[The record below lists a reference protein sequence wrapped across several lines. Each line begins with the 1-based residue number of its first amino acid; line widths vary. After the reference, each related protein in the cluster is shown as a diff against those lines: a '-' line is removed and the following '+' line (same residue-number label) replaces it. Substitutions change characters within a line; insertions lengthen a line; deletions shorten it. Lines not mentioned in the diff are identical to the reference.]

1 MPLYTVTAR
10 DASGR
15 TISQVKDAPS
25 VGDLVAELRRSG
37 LTVIGVKSEG
47 GGGGGG
53 GGGGFGGGGAAPTEA
68 QGTVKSQGGFFQK
81 KVKVSDL
88 AAFCRQMS
96 TMLRAGL
103 SLLDSLETIAAE
115 SESPMFKVALESVMT
130 DVEAGSKLSDGFRK
144 HPHIFNM
151 LMCSMVE
158 AGEVSGSLD
167 TILEQLGV
175 FFKRRHKLQSQIK
188 SATAYPKFVGG
199 FFILIVTGIFTFLV
213 PQFATLFEKFGA
225 ELPFLTKVL
234 IFISNAIVDYWWITL
249 PAIAGCVVAFIFW
262 RKTPQGAANWDRII
276 LKAPLFGPLVLKSGV
291 SRFTMTLST
300 LVKNGITLDQS
311 LEITSK
317 TLGNVVLE
325 QAVLD
330 ARQKL
335 IQGYSLF
342 QALSE
347 SGIFP
352 GLMTKMVKVG
362 EDSGS
367 LPDMLSDVTEYY
379 EDEVSSQVQ
388 AITSLIEPALIIG
401 LGAVVL
407 VVVLGIYLPIF
418 GLSRA
423 AAKGAAK

>member
-10 DASGR
+10 DPSGR

-25 VGDLVAELRRSG
+25 QSDLVAELRRAG
-37 LTVIGVKSEG
+37 LTVIGVKAEG
-47 GGGGGG
+47 GQASAAGSS
-53 GGGGFGGGGAAPTEA
+53 APTEA
-68 QGTVKSQGGFFQK
+68 QAVAKSQGSFFK
-81 KVKVSDL
+81 RKIKVAEL

-103 SLLDSLETIAAE
+103 SLLDSLETIADE
-115 SESPMFKVALESVMT
+115 MDNPQFKLALETVMT
-130 DVEAGSKLSDGFRK
+130 DVEAGSKLSDSMSK
-144 HPHIFNM
+144 HPHIFSN

-175 FFKRRHKLQSQIK
+175 FFKRRHKLQSEIK

-199 FFILIVTGIFTFLV
+199 FFALIVAGIFAFLI
-213 PQFATLFEKFGA
+213 PKFSDLFEDFGA

-234 IFISNAIVDYWWITL
+234 IAISDALVTYWWITL
-249 PAIAGCVVAFIFW
+249 PILGGAIAAFIFW
-262 RKTPQGAANWDRII
+262 RRTPQGAESWDRWI
-276 LKAPLFGPLVLKSGV
+276 LKAPLFGPLTLKSGV

-300 LVKNGITLDQS
+300 LVRNGITLDQS

-317 TLGNVVLE
+317 TMGNIVLE

-335 IQGYSLF
+335 IQGYSLY
-342 QALSE
+342 QALNE
-347 SGIFP
+347 SGVFP
-352 GLMTKMVKVG
+352 GLMNKMVKVG
-362 EDSGS
+362 EESGA

-379 EDEVSSQVQ
+379 EDEVSNQVQ
-388 AITSLIEPALIIG
+388 AITSMIEPALIVC
-401 LGAVVL
+401 LGGVVL
-407 VVVLGIYLPIF
+407 VVILGIYLPIF

-423 AAKGAAK
+423 AAKGAEG

>member
-10 DASGR
+10 DSTGR

-47 GGGGGG
+47 SQSAGAAGA
-53 GGGGFGGGGAAPTEA
+53 AAPTEA
-68 QGTVKSQGGFFQK
+68 KGVAKSQGSLFQK

-115 SESPMFKVALESVMT
+115 MENPQFKVALEGVMV
-130 DVEAGSKLSDGFRK
+130 DIEAGSKLSDGFRK
-144 HPHIFNM
+144 HPNIFSS

-167 TILEQLGV
+167 TILEQLGI

-199 FFILIVTGIFTFLV
+199 FFVLIVTGIFVFLV
-213 PQFATLFEKFGA
+213 PQFATLFERFGA
-225 ELPFLTKVL
+225 DLPFLTKVL
-234 IFISNAIVDYWWITL
+234 IAVSDAIVKYWWITL
-249 PAIAGCVVAFIFW
+249 PILAGAVAAFIFW
-262 RKTPQGAANWDRII
+262 RRTPQGAESWD
-276 LKAPLFGPLVLKSGV
+276 KMVMKTPLFGPLALKSGV

-300 LVKNGITLDQS
+300 LIRNGITLDQS

-317 TLGNVVLE
+317 TLGNIVLE
-325 QAVLD
+325 EAVLE

-335 IQGYSLF
+335 IQGYSLY

-362 EDSGS
+362 EDSGA

-379 EDEVSSQVQ
+379 EDEVQSQVQ
-388 AITSLIEPALIIG
+388 SITSMIEPALIVA

-407 VVVLGIYLPIF
+407 VVILGIYLPIF
-418 GLSRA
+418 GLSQA
-423 AAKGAAK
+423 AAKGSQ